1 MKKQIVNKNGISK
14 KTEGSTTGKK
24 KPGKKVIDKGGEKKF
39 KIQELMNNLT
49 HSGYKSMRRELPK
62 LIGKC
67 INTLD
72 NYSNIPIDS
81 KEDIPYHAALTIEK
95 YFCIEAGSLSNLPTQ

>member
-1 MKKQIVNKNGISK
+1 MKKQIVKKNSISK
-14 KTEGSTTGKK
+14 EPEVSNTGKT
-24 KPGKKVIDKGGEKKF
+24 GEKKF

-49 HSGYKSMRRELPK
+49 HSRYKAMRRDLPK

-72 NYSNIPIDS
+72 NYSNIAIDS

-95 YFCIEAGSLSNLPTQ
+95 YFCIEAGTLSNLPTQ

>member
-1 MKKQIVNKNGISK
+1 MKKQIVNKKSTRK
-14 KTEGSTTGKK
+14 KTEVSIAGEK
-24 KPGKKVIDKGGEKKF
+24 KPLKKIIDKNGEKKF

-49 HSGYKSMRRELPK
+49 HSRYKSMRKELPT

-95 YFCIEAGSLSNLPTQ
+95 YFCIEAGSLSNLPIQ

>member
-1 MKKQIVNKNGISK
+1 MKKQIVKKESTSK
-14 KTEGSTTGKK
+14 KTEVGNTVKK
-24 KPGKKVIDKGGEKKF
+24 KSVKKVIDKDGEKKF
-39 KIQELMNNLT
+39 RIQELMNKLT
-49 HSGYKSMRRELPK
+49 HSSYKSMRRELPK

>member
-1 MKKQIVNKNGISK
+1 MKKQIVKKESTSK
-14 KTEGSTTGKK
+14 KTKASTVKK
-24 KPGKKVIDKGGEKKF
+24 KPEKEIIDKDGEKKF

-49 HSGYKSMRRELPK
+49 HSGYKAMRRELPK

-81 KEDIPYHAALTIEK
+81 KEDIPYHAALIIEK
-95 YFCIEAGSLSNLPTQ
+95 YFCIEVGSLSNLPTQ

>member
-1 MKKQIVNKNGISK
+1 MKKQIVKKESASK
-14 KTEGSTTGKK
+14 KTKASNTVKN
-24 KPGKKVIDKGGEKKF
+24 KPEKEAIEKDGEKKF

-95 YFCIEAGSLSNLPTQ
+95 YFCIEVGSLSNLPIQ